1 MTTTTTKAAPR
12 RVALSA
18 KLAYTAFVSVV
29 VPYYWVTYTPWNFLY
44 FCDIALLVTA
54 AGIWL
59 ESPLLIGMQAVGI
72 VLPQMVWVADFLGEL
87 FFGVHLTGVAH
98 YMFNAEIPVFV
109 RGLSSFH
116 GWLPFVLL
124 WLVHRLGYDR
134 NALRTQLAV
143 VAGVLLAS
151 FYLAPAP
158 PPSAAHPN
166 WAVNI
171 NYVYGFDDAHP
182 QTMMAPELWLAMMS
196 GIAIAFCVSSHF
208 IFVRLF
214 RTSVKP
220 DEGVAVSS

>member
-1 MTTTTTKAAPR
+1 MANR
-12 RVALSA
+12 RIPLWV
-18 KLAYTAFVSVV
+18 KLVYTGFVSVV

-54 AGIWL
+54 VGIWM

-72 VLPQMVWVADFLGEL
+72 VLPQMVWVAEFVGEL
-87 FFGVHLTGVAH
+87 FFGVHLTNVAH
-98 YMFNAEIPVFV
+98 YMFDEKIPLFV

-124 WLVHRLGYDR
+124 WLLTRVGYDR
-134 NALRTQLAV
+134 RALRAQLAV
-143 VAGVLLAS
+143 TVAVLVVS

-158 PPSAAHPN
+158 PPSITHPT

-171 NYVYGFDDAHP
+171 NYVYGLDDTHR
-182 QTMMAPELWLAMMS
+182 QTMMAPELWVAMLA
-196 GIAIAFCVSSHF
+196 GIAAAFCVTSHL

-214 RTSVKP
+214 RTTNAKP
-220 DEGVAVSS
+220 